1 MIGGDEAI
9 GIVRPARLMRRGRSA
24 AARIPFILLASPV
37 IAAVTINFLLCLLNT
52 RFLEIR
58 PLHVMAG
65 EVAIIAAALYLGRA
79 ALDEK
84 TLVGM
89 TLLFGYLV
97 ALWLLTQQPD
107 PKIWRDLLIPFA
119 FFALGAALARP
130 EDGDRLV
137 LILILVVLAVA
148 LVEFLATESF
158 LQWFDIRAYY
168 LARGTLSEADV
179 EAYDSSLFISGL
191 RPSGHGWRSLLPF
204 LGDQRVSSVFLEPVS
219 HGNFAAIAAAWL
231 ACRFHVD
238 PRRHV
243 VLILLCVMLMV
254 LADARFAAV
263 SLLLVLLSLATRAAE
278 SRLFTLLYPLLAIA
292 VLIAVALLFVGLDPE
307 NDFLGRLYMSGDIV
321 SSLGLAQVLG
331 LERSTFPT
339 ADSGYAYLITNAGIG
354 GAMLAWCLFAFMKTP
369 NRTAARVRGVVA
381 LFAALSLCVSGNSL
395 FSIKVAGLL
404 WFLYGAAQNADPRRN
419 I

>member
-1 MIGGDEAI
+1 MSGVEAI
-9 GIVRPARLMRRGRSA
+9 GIVRPARLLRRGLSA
-24 AARIPFILLASPV
+24 ARRAPFHLLASPV
-37 IAAVTINFLLCLLNT
+37 IAAVTLNFALCLANT
-52 RFLEIR
+52 RFFEIR

-65 EVAIIAAALYLGRA
+65 EVAIVGAALFLGRA

-84 TLVGM
+84 MLVGM
-89 TLLFGYLV
+89 TFLFGYLV

-119 FFALGAALARP
+119 FFVLGAALARP

-137 LILILVVLAVA
+137 RILILGVLAVS
-148 LVEFLATESF
+148 LVEFLATDLF
-158 LQWFDIRAYY
+158 LEWFDIRAYY
-168 LARGTLSEADV
+168 LARGTLTEADV
-179 EAYDSSLFISGL
+179 ETSETSLFVSGL

-204 LGDQRVSSVFLEPVS
+204 LGDQRISSVFLEPVS
-219 HGNFAAIAAAWL
+219 QGNFAVIAAAWL

-238 PRRHV
+238 PRSHF
-243 VLILLCVMLMV
+243 VLILLCVALMV

-263 SLLLVLLSLATRAAE
+263 SLLLIALSLATGIAE
-278 SRLFTLLYPLLAIA
+278 SRLVALLYPLLAI
-292 VLIAVALLFVGLDPE
+292 VALIVVAALFVGLAPE
-307 NDFLGRLYMSGDIV
+307 NDFLGRLYMSGEIV
-321 SSLGLAQVLG
+321 SSLGLAQAFG

-354 GAMLAWCLFAFMKTP
+354 GAALAWCLFAFTAAP
-369 NRTAARVRGVVA
+369 NSTAARVRGVIA

-395 FSIKVAGLL
+395 FSIKTAGLL
-404 WFLYGAAQNADPRRN
+404 WFLYGAAQNADHLRK